1 MNYTCKKCNSEFE
14 LERDAADIFCPYCGY
29 LAKSDDRNT
38 FYERIHIIKPIMS
51 KKEFLISQIEK
62 MAKLEETPKDVFD
75 NLIFDVKEKYIF
87 YAEKDFSA
95 KTSYDAKVKYNKQE
109 TITKYIEKTSTDK
122 DGVKVTVKEPVEEK
136 RIVEDTKVISDIFNY
151 SDSIIVNF
159 KGCTDKDLELIQNYK
174 NEFEEDNSVEIP
186 ITNIRNVLNVYD
198 ELVSKAETKYD
209 IALNNL
215 LCSKIKEKNGDCT
228 NIDLKINECEVGDYK
243 IFCVVKYTWDYK
255 YNNSDFNLSTL
266 SSLKHVYGDYPADRV
281 FETMVKEEQ
290 EEIGKRYNKNIDGTY
305 CISGIIITIFIA
317 LIAIFAGTDL
327 FSSNNS
333 VKATGAIISGAC
345 LAITFGVCALITH
358 ILKKKSAS
366 KQEKVRKQRAKE
378 KVERKEILC
387 NKIKQD
393 IKDDKY
399 KL

>member
-95 KTSYDAKVKYNKQE
+95 KTTYDAKVKYKKEE

-136 RIVEDTKVISDIFNY
+136 RMVEDTKVISDIFNY
-151 SDSIIVNF
+151 KDSIIVNF

-174 NEFEEDNSVEIP
+174 NEFEEDSSIEIP

-198 ELVSKAETKYD
+198 ELVEKAEAKYEK
-209 IALNNL
+209 ALNDL
-215 LCSKIKEKNGDCT
+215 LCTKIKEKNGDCT
-228 NIDLKINECEVGDYK
+228 NIDLKINECEYGEYK
-243 IFCVVKYTWDYK
+243 IYCVIKYTWDYK
-255 YNNSDFNLSTL
+255 YDNTEYNLSTL
-266 SSLKHVYGDYPADRV
+266 ASLKHVYGEYPADKV
-281 FETMVKEEQ
+281 FEPMVIEEQ
-290 EEIGKRYNKNIDGTY
+290 NEIDKTFNSSITGVY
-305 CISGIIITIFIA
+305 CVSIIAAIVVVVLVVMYEQNADKFDLGVLGLGLGCIGIII
-317 LIAIFAGTDL
+317 
-327 FSSNNS
+327 
-333 VKATGAIISGAC
+333 C
-345 LAITFGVCALITH
+345 LCALIVF
-358 ILKKKSAS
+358 LSKKKCKSR
-366 KQEKVRKQRAKE
+366 KEKVRKQRTKE
-378 KVERKEILC
+378 KVERKETLC